1 MAHSH
6 AHSLAH
12 ATLTP
17 LDHLHK
23 PNYLNLSYYFPLKPD
38 VAPQDVFQDLSK
50 GLRRAF
56 NRVPWLGGSIHL
68 REPGEG
74 KDDWKPG
81 QREIRWGH
89 WDEDGPTPHQL
100 RYHELGSQWTFAEL
114 REDTFPGN
122 AYDHDELLEVPIEG
136 DLVAG
141 CDVIVAQANFL
152 PGGCIV
158 SMSANHAALDGT
170 AMVFA
175 MKLWA
180 DSCRSLQDPDFP
192 FEGYPP
198 ESSDRTLLDR
208 IWKEESA
215 QRQDLKRADDDW
227 TKGLTGVRDVCPT
240 EAALGDAAIKERNN
254 PNKTATD
261 RKPVNRTFYVSAASQ
276 AILRKECEAAVGTG
290 ILSSND
296 IVTALMWRSLV
307 RARAAASPTG
317 LRTETTSVLESA
329 VDGRTDFS
337 KAQAVPPSY
346 LGNNTFYNQ
355 AEVSLSDLLDPSV
368 PLGKIARVIRDG
380 AGRANSTALQDAY
393 ALIRD
398 LPDYDLLRP
407 RFRYM
412 DGADLLVSNLLLFPV
427 DQISFG
433 TDKFSNGG
441 CPEAVRLYM
450 SKFNHHAR
458 CSYILP
464 RRTPGGVELSMNLY
478 EDEMEH
484 LVRDEHFRRYCMDL

>member
-1 MAHSH
+1 MAP
-6 AHSLAH
+6 SLAH

-38 VAPQDVFQDLSK
+38 ADPQEVFQDLAK
-50 GLRRAF
+50 GMRRAF
-56 NRVPWLGGSIHL
+56 HKVPWLGGSIHL
-68 REPGEG
+68 REPGTG

-81 QREIRWGH
+81 QREIRWEP
-89 WDEDGPTPHQL
+89 WDEDGPAPHQL
-100 RYHELGSQWTFAEL
+100 RYHELDSELTFAEL
-114 REDTFPGN
+114 REDTFPGD
-122 AYDHDELLEVPIEG
+122 AYDHEELLSVPIEG

-141 CDVIVAQANFL
+141 CDVVVAQANFL

-180 DSCRSLQDPDFP
+180 DSCRSLQDPEFP
-192 FEGYPP
+192 FNGYPP
-198 ESSDRTLLDR
+198 ESSDRTLLDQ
-208 IWKEESA
+208 IWTEESA
-215 QRQDLKRADDDW
+215 QRKNLTRATDDW
-227 TKGLTGVRDVCPT
+227 TKGLTGVRDVCAT
-240 EAALGDAAIKERNN
+240 ETALGEAAIRERNN
-254 PNKTATD
+254 PNKTITD
-261 RKPVNRTFYVSAASQ
+261 RKPVNRTFYVSAANQ
-276 AILRKECEAAVGTG
+276 ATLRKECDAAVGTG

-307 RARAAASPTG
+307 RARAAASADG

-337 KAQAVPPSY
+337 QAQAVPPSY

-355 AEVSLSDLLDPSV
+355 AEAALSDLLDPSV
-368 PLGKIARVIRDG
+368 PLGKIALVIRDG
-380 AGRANSTALQDAY
+380 AGRANSTVLQDAY

-427 DQISFG
+427 DQISLG
-433 TDKFSNGG
+433 TNKFSNGG

-450 SKFNHHAR
+450 SKFNDHAR

-484 LVRDEHFRRYCMDL
+484 LIRDEHFRRYCMDL